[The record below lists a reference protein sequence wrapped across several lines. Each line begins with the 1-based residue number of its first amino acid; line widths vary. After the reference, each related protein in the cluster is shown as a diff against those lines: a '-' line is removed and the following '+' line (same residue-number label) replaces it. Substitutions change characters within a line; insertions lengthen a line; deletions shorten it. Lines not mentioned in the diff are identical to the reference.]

1 MKAAGSFKPV
11 TWRANVAP
19 LERIERRIAARRG
32 RVLRAKTD
40 TLELYYDP

>member
-19 LERIERRIAARRG
+19 LERIEKRTAARMSP
-32 RVLRAKTD
+32 VMRAITG
-40 TLELYYDP
+40 THVLYYDP